1 MKTLTIADIRN
12 LRPCHDPIKFLPET
26 WSGTIIDILDI
37 KECSFEDRL
46 WVILHTE
53 FVSDKLMRL
62 FAVWCARQV
71 QHLMTDARSIT
82 ALDVAEKFAN
92 GLATKDELFAARYAA
107 RTAARDAALDAAR
120 DAAWYAASDAAW
132 YAARDAALDAALDAA
147 SDAAWYAASD
157 AVWYAAWYAARYAA
171 SDAAWTAASDA
182 AWTAAWAAAWTAART
197 AQEIQLRKMILA
209 GSETGDVK

>member
-71 QHLMTDARSIT
+71 QHLMTDARSIV

-132 YAARDAALDAALDAA
+132 YAAWYAARYAARDAVWDAASDAAWAAAWDAALDAALD
-147 SDAAWYAASD
+147 
-157 AVWYAAWYAARYAA
+157 
-171 SDAAWTAASDA
+171 
-182 AWTAAWAAAWTAART
+182 AART

>member
-46 WVILHTE
+46 WVILNTE

-71 QHLMTDARSIT
+71 QHLMTDARSIV

-92 GLATKDELFAARYAA
+92 GLATKDELDAVWAAAS
-107 RTAARDAALDAAR
+107 DAASDAAR
-120 DAAWYAASDAAW
+120 AAASDAAW
-132 YAARDAALDAALDAA
+132 DAARAAARAAASDAVWAAASDAA
-147 SDAAWYAASD
+147 SDAARA
-157 AVWYAAWYAARYAA
+157 
-171 SDAAWTAASDA
+171 
-182 AWTAAWAAAWTAART
+182 AAWAAAWDAASDAARAAARAAART

>member
-92 GLATKDELFAARYAA
+92 GLATKDELFAAWYAA
-107 RTAARDAALDAAR
+107 RT
-120 DAAWYAASDAAW
+120 
-132 YAARDAALDAALDAA
+132 AARDAALDAALDAA

-157 AVWYAAWYAARYAA
+157 AAWYAAWYAAWDA
-171 SDAAWTAASDA
+171 SWD
-182 AWTAAWAAAWTAART
+182 

>member
-12 LRPCHDPIKFLPET
+12 LRPCYDPIKFLPET

-46 WVILHTE
+46 WVILNTE

-62 FAVWCARQV
+62 FSVWCARQV
-71 QHLMTDARSIT
+71 QHLMTDARSIV

-92 GLATKDELFAARYAA
+92 GLATKDELFAASAA
-107 RTAARDAALDAAR
+107 ASAAALDAAW
-120 DAAWYAASDAAW
+120 D
-132 YAARDAALDAALDAA
+132 
-147 SDAAWYAASD
+147 
-157 AVWYAAWYAARYAA
+157 AAWYAARYAA
-171 SDAAWTAASDA
+171 RD
-182 AWTAAWAAAWTAART
+182 AAWAAARAAARYAARDAVWAAASAAARA

>member
-12 LRPCHDPIKFLPET
+12 LRPCYDPIKFLPET

-71 QHLMTDARSIT
+71 QHLITDARSIV
-82 ALDVAEKFAN
+82 ALDVAEK
-92 GLATKDELFAARYAA
+92 
-107 RTAARDAALDAAR
+107 
-120 DAAWYAASDAAW
+120 
-132 YAARDAALDAALDAA
+132 
-147 SDAAWYAASD
+147 
-157 AVWYAAWYAARYAA
+157 
-171 SDAAWTAASDA
+171 
-182 AWTAAWAAAWTAART
+182 
-197 AQEIQLRKMILA
+197 
-209 GSETGDVK
+209 